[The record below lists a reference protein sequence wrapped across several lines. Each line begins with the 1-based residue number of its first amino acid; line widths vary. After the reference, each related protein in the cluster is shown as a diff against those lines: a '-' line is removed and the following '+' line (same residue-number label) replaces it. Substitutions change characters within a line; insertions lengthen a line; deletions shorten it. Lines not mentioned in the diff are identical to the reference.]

1 MAIGSGIIGMA
12 LQQPLSA
19 SVLHVSPAGNDA
31 NPGTV
36 EKPLATVEAAQR
48 AARVTA
54 GKAPV
59 TVWLHKGIY
68 YLPRPIVFTA
78 EDSGC
83 TYAAADG
90 ETVVLSGGVRLELKW
105 EPFRDG
111 ILQAKTP
118 DGMAFDQMFVN
129 GRRQIMARYP
139 NFDPSVRPYG
149 GFAADAFSRERA
161 ARWTD
166 PDGGFIHSM
175 HKGHW
180 GGFHYRITGKDANG
194 DVTHEGG
201 WQNNRPSPMH
211 PLHRYVENIFEE
223 LDAPGEWFHNTKTG
237 TLYFHPPVGADWDG
251 AVEVVR
257 LRHLVEF
264 HDAKHVTLRGLVF
277 RHAARTFM
285 ETKEPLLRS
294 DWTIYRGGAVLFN
307 GAEDCTVSDCEFD
320 QLGGNAIFVNN
331 YNRRITISG
340 CDIHDTGGSAV
351 AFVGDP
357 AAVRNPLFQYGQ
369 SSKYSEI
376 DKTPGAQSENYPMD
390 CTVVDCLIRG
400 VGTVEKQAA
409 GVQISMS
416 MGITVRHCSIY
427 GCSRAGINIGD
438 GCWGGNVIEFC
449 DVFDTVRETGDHGSF
464 NSWGRD
470 RFWKLGDAPADELP
484 ALALLDA
491 VKPNIIRNS
500 RWRCDHGWDVD
511 LDDGSSNY
519 EIYNNLFLN
528 GGLKLREGFH
538 RKVWNN
544 IAANSTLHP
553 HVWYENCGDEVTRNI
568 WMGPYR
574 PAIMHSQKWGQEVDR
589 NLFTTSDADR
599 TKFAVNGCDAHSLV
613 GDPQFVNAAKGDFR
627 VKDGSPALKLGFV
640 NFPMDQFG
648 VQSLRLRAIAR
659 TPVIPTIHVGGDTPS
674 GTVVG
679 TPWRGAVLR
688 DLQDGEFSAIGVPAD
703 AKGVLVVDVS
713 KRSPASRDGVCV
725 SDFIQRVNGL
735 EVRDVREFLEVM
747 GKVTGGQPVKLAVIR
762 DQQPIEYNMQ
772 AEVEK
777 PSEQ

>member
-1 MAIGSGIIGMA
+1 M
-12 LQQPLSA
+12 
-19 SVLHVSPAGNDA
+19 
-31 NPGTV
+31 
-36 EKPLATVEAAQR
+36 
-48 AARVTA
+48 
-54 GKAPV
+54 
-59 TVWLHKGIY
+59 
-68 YLPRPIVFTA
+68 
-78 EDSGC
+78 
-83 TYAAADG
+83 
-90 ETVVLSGGVRLELKW
+90 
-105 EPFRDG
+105 
-111 ILQAKTP
+111 
-118 DGMAFDQMFVN
+118 
-129 GRRQIMARYP
+129 
-139 NFDPSVRPYG
+139 
-149 GFAADAFSRERA
+149 
-161 ARWTD
+161 
-166 PDGGFIHSM
+166 
-175 HKGHW
+175 
-180 GGFHYRITGKDANG
+180 
-194 DVTHEGG
+194 
-201 WQNNRPSPMH
+201 
-211 PLHRYVENIFEE
+211 
-223 LDAPGEWFHNTKTG
+223 
-237 TLYFHPPVGADWDG
+237 
-251 AVEVVR
+251 
-257 LRHLVEF
+257 
-264 HDAKHVTLRGLVF
+264 
-277 RHAARTFM
+277 
-285 ETKEPLLRS
+285 
-294 DWTIYRGGAVLFN
+294 
-307 GAEDCTVSDCEFD
+307 
-320 QLGGNAIFVNN
+320 
-331 YNRRITISG
+331 
-340 CDIHDTGGSAV
+340 
-351 AFVGDP
+351 
-357 AAVRNPLFQYGQ
+357 
-369 SSKYSEI
+369 
-376 DKTPGAQSENYPMD
+376 
-390 CTVVDCLIRG
+390 
-400 VGTVEKQAA
+400 
-409 GVQISMS
+409 
-416 MGITVRHCSIY
+416 
-427 GCSRAGINIGD
+427 
-438 GCWGGNVIEFC
+438 IEFC

-470 RFWKLGDAPADELP
+470 RFWKLGDAPSDELP